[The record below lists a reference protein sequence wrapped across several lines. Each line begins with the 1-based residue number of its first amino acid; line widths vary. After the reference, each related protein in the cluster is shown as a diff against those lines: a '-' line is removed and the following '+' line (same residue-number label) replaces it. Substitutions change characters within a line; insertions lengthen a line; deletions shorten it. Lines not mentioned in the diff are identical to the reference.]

1 MRRKET
7 ITDPLDL
14 YDGQTILIAYN
25 LVKMCFSIR
34 SLPSRKV
41 VGYTDRIVLRNVRFV
56 VSRAGRERVLRERV
70 KNIHAYVQGQFNQK
84 LQSYCF
90 PDSYR
95 REAYYNPYIVSTF
108 VDKGNMKP
116 IEAIPLVVCEF
127 GKVYYSLE
135 YSNSY

>member
-1 MRRKET
+1 MKCMRRKET

-25 LVKMCFSIR
+25 LLKMCFSIR

-41 VGYTDRIVLRNVRFV
+41 VGYTDRIVVRNVRFV

-70 KNIHAYVQGQFNQK
+70 KNIHAYVQGQFNQEW
-84 LQSYCF
+84 QSYCF
-90 PDSYR
+90 SGSCR

-108 VDKGNMKP
+108 VDKMTMKP
-116 IEAIPLVVCEF
+116 IENLPFVVCEY
-127 GKVYYSLE
+127 GKVYYSM
-135 YSNSY
+135 